1 MGKHRIVV
9 AEVNAEA
16 DRLICRTATLLAGQR
31 DACAMYDF
39 LHSAGVRATPSA
51 DGATIAVRV
60 RSVAAARHIRSALVC
75 FIAAAALRFEADVA
89 ILTAIGEYRG
99 GVNCN

>member
-1 MGKHRIVV
+1 VAQHRIVV
-9 AEVNAEA
+9 ADVNADAE
-16 DRLICRTATLLAGQR
+16 RLICRRATLLAGQR

-51 DGATIAVRV
+51 DGATIAVHV
-60 RSVAAARHIRSALVC
+60 RNVAAARHIRSALVC
-75 FIAAAALRFEADVA
+75 FIAAAALRFEADVSV
-89 ILTAIGEYRG
+89 LTAIGEYRG